1 MTTRLSP
8 WHLGATLYMPATR
21 NDIAGA
27 ILEGKIPGLRSLVI
41 CLEDAVSEADMPDAL
56 ANLAQLLHIL
66 NDAKQ
71 AGGNGDWPLVFIRPR
86 HPEMGK
92 WLTEHLDLSAVD
104 GFVLP
109 KFTLSALPQWWE
121 IMGNTHLCMMPTLE
135 TEEVFDVVQMRELAI
150 ALLAHPCHGRIIA
163 LRIGGNDLMNVV
175 SLRRPRD
182 LTLYDSPMGYVIK
195 MLVSVFAPRDFAL
208 TAPVC
213 EHIDDHEVMAREL
226 ALDMAHGLVGKTAIH
241 PRQIAV
247 IERALMV
254 TQGEHSDALR
264 ILNSTQAVFKSQGS
278 MCEPATHRR
287 WAAGILERAQVYGLV
302 NEQSADGI
310 RLLPASQHQ

>member
-27 ILEGKIPGLRSLVI
+27 ILDGKIPGLRSLVI
-41 CLEDAVSEADMPDAL
+41 CLEDAVSETDMPDAL
-56 ANLAQLLHIL
+56 ANLAQLLHTL

-71 AGGNGDWPLVFIRPR
+71 AGGNAEWPLVFIRPR
-86 HPEMGK
+86 HPDMGK
-92 WLTEHLDLSAVD
+92 WLTEHFDLSAVD

-109 KFTLSALPQWWE
+109 KYTLSALPQWWE

-213 EHIDDHEVMAREL
+213 EHIDDHDVMAREL

-287 WAAGILERAQVYGLV
+287 WAVGILERAQVYGLV

-310 RLLPASQHQ
+310 RLLPATQHQ

>member
-41 CLEDAVSEADMPDAL
+41 CLEDAVSETDMPDAL
-56 ANLAQLLHIL
+56 ANLAQLLHTL

-71 AGGNGDWPLVFIRPR
+71 AGGNAEWPLVFIRPR
-86 HPEMGK
+86 HPQMGK
-92 WLTEHLDLSAVD
+92 WLTEHFDLSAVD

-182 LTLYDSPMGYVIK
+182 LSLYDSPMGYVIK

-287 WAAGILERAQVYGLV
+287 WAVGILERAQVYGLV

-310 RLLPASQHQ
+310 RLLPATQHQ